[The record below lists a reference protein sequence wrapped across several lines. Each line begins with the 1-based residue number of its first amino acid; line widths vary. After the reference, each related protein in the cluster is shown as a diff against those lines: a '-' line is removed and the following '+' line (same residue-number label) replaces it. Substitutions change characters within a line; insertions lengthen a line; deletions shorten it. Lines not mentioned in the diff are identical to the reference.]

1 MLTSNIIRLRSY
13 IDKAIVKTDSNYSDF
28 NKNYSLSFQLSL
40 DGFSFSFLHTE
51 SNKYL
56 AFESY
61 AIKDIDD
68 YEELA
73 KELGKL
79 LDQLDIIKRRFSRI
93 NILFEG
99 TKYSLVPQP
108 LFDENALKDYFK
120 FSHKL
125 NYDEQVRF
133 DTLPI
138 LQAYN
143 VYALPKPIH
152 ELIKARFIN
161 YNIKHSLSSLIE
173 GLLIKFKNQERS
185 DRVYVNVR
193 KSYID
198 ILFFQNSKLL
208 FNNTFKYKTSEDFAY
223 FLLNT
228 LEQLQLNPETIDLY
242 LMGEIDK
249 DSQIYELLY
258 KYIRTIEFM
267 ERNDFFVY
275 SYSLD
280 ELPSHYFYNLLNAN
294 TCEL

>member
-13 IDKAIVKTDSNYSDF
+13 IDKAIVKTDNNYSDLS
-28 NKNYSLSFQLSL
+28 KNYSLSIQLSL
-40 DGFSFSFLHTE
+40 DGFSFSFLNTD

-61 AIKDIDD
+61 AIKGIED

-73 KELGKL
+73 KELGDL
-79 LDQLDIIKRRFSRI
+79 LDQLDVIKRRFNRI

-99 TKYSLVPQP
+99 SKSSLVPQA
-108 LFDENALKDYFK
+108 LFDKNALSDYFK

-125 NYDEQVRF
+125 NYDEDVRF
-133 DTLPI
+133 DKLSN

-143 VYALPKPIH
+143 VYALPKPIL

-161 YNIKHSLSSLIE
+161 YNIQHSISSLIE
-173 GLLIKFKNQERS
+173 ALLIKFKNQEIS

-193 KSYID
+193 SSYID
-198 ILFFQNSKLL
+198 ILFIQNSKLL
-208 FNNTFKYKTSEDFAY
+208 FCNSFKYKTSEDFGY
-223 FLLNT
+223 FLLNA
-228 LEQLQLNPETIDLY
+228 LEQLLLNPETIDLY

-249 DSQIYELLY
+249 GSQHYELLY
-258 KYIRTIEFM
+258 KYIRNIEFM
-267 ERNDFFVY
+267 ERNDFFTY
-275 SYSLD
+275 SYALD
-280 ELPSHYFYNLLNAN
+280 ELPSHYFYNLLNSI

>member
-13 IDKAIVKTDSNYSDF
+13 IDKAIIKADNNYSDF
-28 NKNYSLSFQLSL
+28 NKNYSLSIQLSL
-40 DGFSFSFLHTE
+40 DGFSFSFLNTE

-61 AIKDIDD
+61 AIQEIED
-68 YEELA
+68 YEILA
-73 KELGKL
+73 KELGNL

-99 TKYSLVPQP
+99 TKSSLVPLP
-108 LFDENALKDYFK
+108 LFDENAHQDYFK

-125 NYDEQVRF
+125 NYDEEVRF
-133 DTLPI
+133 DKLSN

-143 VYALPKPIH
+143 VYAFPKPLH
-152 ELIKARFIN
+152 DLIKARFIN
-161 YNIKHSLSSLIE
+161 YNIQHSLSSLIE
-173 GLLIKFKNQERS
+173 GLLIKFKNQEIS
-185 DRVYVNVR
+185 DRVFVNVR
-193 KSYID
+193 PSYID

-208 FNNTFKYKTSEDFAY
+208 FSNTFKYKTSEDFAY
-223 FLLNT
+223 FTLNA
-228 LEQLQLNPETIDLY
+228 LEQLQLNPETIDLF

-249 DSQIYELLY
+249 SSSIYELLH
-258 KYIRTIEFM
+258 KYIRTIEFI
-267 ERNDFFVY
+267 ERNDFFMY
-275 SYSLD
+275 SYALD

>member
-13 IDKAIVKTDSNYSDF
+13 IDKAIVKTDNNYSDF
-28 NKNYSLSFQLSL
+28 NKNYSLSIQLSL
-40 DGFSFSFLHTE
+40 DGFSFSFLNTD

-61 AIKDIDD
+61 TIKGIED

-73 KELGKL
+73 KELGDL
-79 LDQLDIIKRRFSRI
+79 LDQLDVIKRRFNRI

-99 TKYSLVPQP
+99 SKSSLVPQA
-108 LFDENALKDYFK
+108 LFDENALRDYFK

-125 NYDEQVRF
+125 NYDEDVRF
-133 DTLPI
+133 DKLSN

-143 VYALPKPIH
+143 VYALPKPIL

-161 YNIKHSLSSLIE
+161 YNIQHSLSSLIE
-173 GLLIKFKNQERS
+173 ALLIKFKNQEIS

-193 KSYID
+193 PSYID
-198 ILFFQNSKLL
+198 ILFIQNSKLL
-208 FNNTFKYKTSEDFAY
+208 FSNSFKYKTSEDLAY
-223 FLLNT
+223 FLLNA

-249 DSQIYELLY
+249 SSQHYELLY
-258 KYIRTIEFM
+258 KYIRNIEFM
-267 ERNDFFVY
+267 ERNDFFIY
-275 SYSLD
+275 SYALD

>member
-1 MLTSNIIRLRSY
+1 MLTSNIIKLRSY
-13 IDKAIVKTDSNYSDF
+13 VDKAIVKADHNYSDF
-28 NKNYSLSFQLSL
+28 NKNYSLSIQLSL
-40 DGFSFSFLHTE
+40 DGFSLSFLNTE

-61 AIKDIDD
+61 AIQEIDD
-68 YEELA
+68 YEVLA
-73 KELGKL
+73 KELGNL
-79 LDQLDIIKRRFSRI
+79 LDQLDIIKRRFSRV

-99 TKYSLVPQP
+99 SKSTLVPQP

-125 NYDEQVRF
+125 NYDEEVRF
-133 DTLPI
+133 DKLSN

-161 YNIKHSLSSLIE
+161 YNIQHSLSSLIE
-173 GLLIKFKNQERS
+173 GLLVKFKNQEIS
-185 DRVYVNVR
+185 DRIFVNVR
-193 KSYID
+193 PSYID

-208 FNNTFKYKTSEDFAY
+208 FCNTFKYKTSEDFAY
-223 FLLNT
+223 FLLNAI
-228 LEQLQLNPETIDLY
+228 EQLQLNPETIDLF

-249 DSQIYELLY
+249 SSQTYELLY
-258 KYIRTIEFM
+258 KYIRSIEFM

-275 SYSLD
+275 SYALD